1 MHFARVIHLFAWI
14 SRASFD
20 VKPLPM
26 RAELGILFFKQPG
39 FMTSTEHDAK
49 DLVRSTPVVRK
60 ERGKQHHSP
69 ERGEKLLRMTISKE
83 PTSEQCASAT
93 PTGSEMP
100 DLTKSTD
107 EWRRLARYS
116 VYRTQGF
123 AVQRS
128 EVKTILHTDQTF
140 AQAIAK
146 VSLAEAALRKE
157 PGYRPWVMSRALIG
171 MQLENPI
178 AIRKA

>member
-1 MHFARVIHLFAWI
+1 
-14 SRASFD
+14 
-20 VKPLPM
+20 
-26 RAELGILFFKQPG
+26 
-39 FMTSTEHDAK
+39 MT
-49 DLVRSTPVVRK
+49 
-60 ERGKQHHSP
+60 
-69 ERGEKLLRMTISKE
+69 MYKE
-83 PTSEQCASAT
+83 PSSEHCAS
-93 PTGSEMP
+93 PMPIGSEIP
-100 DLTKSTD
+100 DLAKLTD

-128 EVKTILHTDQTF
+128 EVKTILHADQTY
-140 AQAIAK
+140 AQAIVQ